1 MDTFVDS
8 SWYFARFTAP
18 GAATPTDRAAADAW
32 LPVNQYIGGIEH
44 AILHLLYSRFFA
56 RAMKATGHLG
66 IDEPFAG
73 LFTQGMVVHE
83 TYGETL
89 DGKSRWLSPSEIR
102 IEGEGDD
109 RKAFEI
115 ASGKPVEIGPIEKMS
130 KSRRNTVDPTD
141 IMETY
146 GADTA
151 RWFMLSDSP
160 PERDVIWTEEGIAGA
175 GRFVQRVWRM
185 VAETASSPAAAAGN
199 GAGSNTEAAA
209 LDLRKQAHRA
219 LKAVG
224 EGIES
229 LRFNVA
235 VARIYE
241 LVNAVAAAQPKLAG
255 TATFR
260 ESVDILVQMMAPM
273 MPHLAEECW
282 ATLGHNDLVST
293 RPWPAVEAAL
303 LVEEEITLPVQIN
316 GKKRGEL
323 TIAIDASQADVETAT
338 LELDAV
344 RRALAGQ
351 TPKKIVVV
359 PKRIVNVVV

>member
-1 MDTFVDS
+1 
-8 SWYFARFTAP
+8 
-18 GAATPTDRAAADAW
+18 
-32 LPVNQYIGGIEH
+32 
-44 AILHLLYSRFFA
+44 
-56 RAMKATGHLG
+56 
-66 IDEPFAG
+66 
-73 LFTQGMVVHE
+73 
-83 TYGETL
+83 
-89 DGKSRWLSPSEIR
+89 
-102 IEGEGDD
+102 
-109 RKAFEI
+109 
-115 ASGKPVEIGPIEKMS
+115 MS
-130 KSRRNTVDPTD
+130 KSRRNTVDPND

-160 PERDVIWTEEGIAGA
+160 PDRDVIWTEEGISGA

-185 VAETASSPAAAAGN
+185 VAEAAESASRSGSN
-199 GAGSNTEAAA
+199 GAENDADAETLA
-209 LDLRKQAHRA
+209 LRKQAHRA

-224 EGIES
+224 ENIES

-241 LVNAVAAAQPKLAG
+241 LVNAVAAAAPKLAG
-255 TATFR
+255 TPAFK
-260 ESVDILVQMMAPM
+260 ESLDILIQMMAPM

-282 ATLGHNDLVST
+282 SALGHNDLVST

-351 TPKKIVVV
+351 APKKIVVV